1 MAGGQGRGGTR
12 PHRRGRG
19 SASPNCMPARALSP
33 NKRMVQYAGFLA
45 HCAPR
50 RYTWVLYQVR
60 CETQRLAE
68 ALAICRLLESGSKA
82 EPVSMCGRM
91 LVPSLMP
98 LWMNQISVTCA
109 RKP

>member
-1 MAGGQGRGGTR
+1 MGAGTWVRAGGGGRNGRGGDD
-12 PHRRGRG
+12 
-19 SASPNCMPARALSP
+19 
-33 NKRMVQYAGFLA
+33 
-45 HCAPR
+45 
-50 RYTWVLYQVR
+50 TWVLYQVR